1 MIIQQCDADS
11 VIVLNTESQTRSEVL
26 PLLHNI
32 LDKKIE
38 ISSSTF
44 IIQYSPPKMEVLQ
57 DNKSIDIFQRIPIK
71 ILYSDPYKNT
81 LGESNWVVIILV
93 LMLCGTIISG
103 MILGTIHVET
113 LLQILFFYSFIK

>member
-1 MIIQQCDADS
+1 M
-11 VIVLNTESQTRSEVL
+11 
-26 PLLHNI
+26 
-32 LDKKIE
+32 E

-93 LMLCGTIISG
+93 LMLCGIVISG
-103 MILGTIHVET
+103 MILGTIHVKI
-113 LLQILFFYSFIK
+113 LLQILFFIYSSNRKNL